1 MIPNELDNWMEVAEY
16 IHVKYFACDDPTSD
30 RYGTLMRRLT
40 DEEFRLYDVGVVIDK
55 YLRVIGFG
63 DKIYVNR
70 KTGEKMRSNYMKM

>member
-1 MIPNELDNWMEVAEY
+1 MIPNELDNWMEVAED
-16 IHVKYFACDDPTSD
+16 IHVKYFVCDDPTSD
-30 RYGTLMRRLT
+30 RYRTLMRRLT

-70 KTGEKMRSNYMKM
+70 KTGERMRSNYMKM

>member
-30 RYGTLMRRLT
+30 RYRTLIRRLT